1 MAGLQQLPRCSAA
14 TKVELQQM
22 QQVPRVQH
30 PFVLCIGT
38 TDNGVQFVVIEPR
51 LLQDLHC

>member
-1 MAGLQQLPRCSAA
+1 VAGLQQLPRCSAA